1 MAKAKVVSFG
11 LRSKVFFSL
20 ISRDFHDLFFFL
32 RNFLSTAWRVN
43 RLQLPA
49 TEQVMIIICF
59 ACSNCRWNWV
69 SEVEE
74 RLRFSGFQF
83 IIFIAHMFQR
93 RRQIEL
99 NWIKLYLL
107 RNKKIFMFSAVCR
120 AKKFPII
127 FCCIG
132 IWPILRKY
140 CIKNS
145 VTNLSWL
152 FHFISFWNLIY
163 VMKQLKN
170 GQLSRINVSNNETWL
185 ASLTLLILLH

>member
-93 RRQIEL
+93 RRQIESCSKP
-99 NWIKLYLL
+99 NWIKL
-107 RNKKIFMFSAVCR
+107 NS
-120 AKKFPII
+120 
-127 FCCIG
+127 
-132 IWPILRKY
+132 LRKPVNCECE
-140 CIKNS
+140 CILI
-145 VTNLSWL
+145 LSKLEVAWKHNATTTTRLDYWDRL
-152 FHFISFWNLIY
+152 FPR
-163 VMKQLKN
+163 
-170 GQLSRINVSNNETWL
+170 LSAHRSKIDVVSTWL
-185 ASLTLLILLH
+185 WGHCNACRLTISTCIAQ

>member
-120 AKKFPII
+120 AKKKSHNFLLHWHLTNIAKVLHQKFRHELVVTFP
-127 FCCIG
+127 
-132 IWPILRKY
+132 
-140 CIKNS
+140 
-145 VTNLSWL
+145 
-152 FHFISFWNLIY
+152 FHFLLESDL
-163 VMKQLKN
+163 
-170 GQLSRINVSNNETWL
+170 RDETTQEW
-185 ASLTLLILLH
+185 SIEPYQCFK